1 MFLEI
6 YRSWSIWKSILI
18 IYTIHEAVQV
28 RSGSNERNLAKIST
42 DPARNFLFSFFF
54 CYQKYFEPYQDE
66 NDRFF
71 AYLKVAEKENKD
83 DQLFKQGIDS
93 LLKAPMQRLLRYP
106 LLLERYK
113 KEAENERIDSL
124 SIDEINR
131 AICSIR
137 NIRFV

>member
-1 MFLEI
+1 M
-6 YRSWSIWKSILI
+6 
-18 IYTIHEAVQV
+18 
-28 RSGSNERNLAKIST
+28 
-42 DPARNFLFSFFF
+42 
-54 CYQKYFEPYQDE
+54 
-66 NDRFF
+66 
-71 AYLKVAEKENKD
+71 AEKENKD

-124 SIDEINR
+124 SIDEIDR

-137 NIRFV
+137 NIRCGRSCRL

>member
-1 MFLEI
+1 M
-6 YRSWSIWKSILI
+6 
-18 IYTIHEAVQV
+18 
-28 RSGSNERNLAKIST
+28 
-42 DPARNFLFSFFF
+42 
-54 CYQKYFEPYQDE
+54 
-66 NDRFF
+66 
-71 AYLKVAEKENKD
+71 AEKENKD

-137 NIRFV
+137 NM

>member
-1 MFLEI
+1 M
-6 YRSWSIWKSILI
+6 
-18 IYTIHEAVQV
+18 
-28 RSGSNERNLAKIST
+28 
-42 DPARNFLFSFFF
+42 
-54 CYQKYFEPYQDE
+54 
-66 NDRFF
+66 
-71 AYLKVAEKENKD
+71 AEKENKD

-124 SIDEINR
+124 SIDEIDR

-137 NIRFV
+137 NIR

>member
-1 MFLEI
+1 M
-6 YRSWSIWKSILI
+6 
-18 IYTIHEAVQV
+18 
-28 RSGSNERNLAKIST
+28 
-42 DPARNFLFSFFF
+42 
-54 CYQKYFEPYQDE
+54 
-66 NDRFF
+66 
-71 AYLKVAEKENKD
+71 AEKENKD

-124 SIDEINR
+124 SIDEIDR

-137 NIRFV
+137 NIRYGRRTLQ

>member
-1 MFLEI
+1 M
-6 YRSWSIWKSILI
+6 
-18 IYTIHEAVQV
+18 
-28 RSGSNERNLAKIST
+28 
-42 DPARNFLFSFFF
+42 
-54 CYQKYFEPYQDE
+54 
-66 NDRFF
+66 
-71 AYLKVAEKENKD
+71 AEKENKD

-124 SIDEINR
+124 SIDEIDR

-137 NIRFV
+137 NIRCGRFFDFKMQTK

>member
-1 MFLEI
+1 M
-6 YRSWSIWKSILI
+6 
-18 IYTIHEAVQV
+18 
-28 RSGSNERNLAKIST
+28 
-42 DPARNFLFSFFF
+42 
-54 CYQKYFEPYQDE
+54 
-66 NDRFF
+66 
-71 AYLKVAEKENKD
+71 AEKENKD

>member
-1 MFLEI
+1 M
-6 YRSWSIWKSILI
+6 
-18 IYTIHEAVQV
+18 
-28 RSGSNERNLAKIST
+28 
-42 DPARNFLFSFFF
+42 
-54 CYQKYFEPYQDE
+54 
-66 NDRFF
+66 
-71 AYLKVAEKENKD
+71 KVAEKENKD

-124 SIDEINR
+124 SIDEIDR

-137 NIRFV
+137 NIRYDIFDPFVTLRVLPPPKKSKNP

>member
-1 MFLEI
+1 M
-6 YRSWSIWKSILI
+6 
-18 IYTIHEAVQV
+18 
-28 RSGSNERNLAKIST
+28 
-42 DPARNFLFSFFF
+42 
-54 CYQKYFEPYQDE
+54 
-66 NDRFF
+66 
-71 AYLKVAEKENKD
+71 AEKENKD

-124 SIDEINR
+124 SIDEIDR

-137 NIRFV
+137 NIRYGRFLDFAMKTE

>member
-1 MFLEI
+1 M
-6 YRSWSIWKSILI
+6 
-18 IYTIHEAVQV
+18 
-28 RSGSNERNLAKIST
+28 
-42 DPARNFLFSFFF
+42 
-54 CYQKYFEPYQDE
+54 
-66 NDRFF
+66 
-71 AYLKVAEKENKD
+71 AEKENKD

-124 SIDEINR
+124 SIDEIDR

-137 NIRFV
+137 NIRYGRPTLQ

>member
-1 MFLEI
+1 M
-6 YRSWSIWKSILI
+6 
-18 IYTIHEAVQV
+18 
-28 RSGSNERNLAKIST
+28 
-42 DPARNFLFSFFF
+42 
-54 CYQKYFEPYQDE
+54 
-66 NDRFF
+66 
-71 AYLKVAEKENKD
+71 KVAEKENKD

-124 SIDEINR
+124 SIDEIDR

-137 NIRFV
+137 NIRYDIFDLFCILIFKGSALT

>member
-1 MFLEI
+1 M
-6 YRSWSIWKSILI
+6 
-18 IYTIHEAVQV
+18 
-28 RSGSNERNLAKIST
+28 
-42 DPARNFLFSFFF
+42 
-54 CYQKYFEPYQDE
+54 
-66 NDRFF
+66 
-71 AYLKVAEKENKD
+71 KVAEKENKD

-124 SIDEINR
+124 SIDEIDR

-137 NIRFV
+137 NIRYDIFNPPKKSKKQ

>member
-1 MFLEI
+1 M
-6 YRSWSIWKSILI
+6 
-18 IYTIHEAVQV
+18 
-28 RSGSNERNLAKIST
+28 
-42 DPARNFLFSFFF
+42 
-54 CYQKYFEPYQDE
+54 
-66 NDRFF
+66 
-71 AYLKVAEKENKD
+71 KVAEKENKD

-124 SIDEINR
+124 SIDEIDR

-137 NIRFV
+137 NIR

>member
-1 MFLEI
+1 M
-6 YRSWSIWKSILI
+6 
-18 IYTIHEAVQV
+18 
-28 RSGSNERNLAKIST
+28 
-42 DPARNFLFSFFF
+42 
-54 CYQKYFEPYQDE
+54 
-66 NDRFF
+66 
-71 AYLKVAEKENKD
+71 AEKENKD

-124 SIDEINR
+124 SIDEIDR

-137 NIRFV
+137 NIRYGRFFTFATEIH